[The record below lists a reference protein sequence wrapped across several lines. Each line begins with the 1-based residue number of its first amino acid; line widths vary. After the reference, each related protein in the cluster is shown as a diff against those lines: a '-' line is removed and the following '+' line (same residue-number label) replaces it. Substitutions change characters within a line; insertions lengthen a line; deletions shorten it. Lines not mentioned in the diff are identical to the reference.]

1 MLNSMQQP
9 RSKKIRAINL
19 VVILMAIVILSAC
32 AGSKPA
38 LDEEARI
45 QAVVEEFGQKLK
57 LVSLLSPSAAE
68 DLKTQYSNFVST
80 PLLQQWMGTPEKA
93 PGRMVSSPWPD
104 RIEISSIRKTMTGE
118 YSVTGNIVEIT
129 SAEVSSGGFTDK
141 IPIQIT
147 VKNSGGSWLIVAY
160 SQEKSQP

>member
-1 MLNSMQQP
+1 MLNPTQQP

-38 LDEEARI
+38 PAEEARI

-57 LVSLLSPSAAE
+57 LVSLLSPTAAE
-68 DLKTQYSNFVST
+68 DLKTQYSNYVSA

-104 RIEISSIRKTMTGE
+104 RIEISSIRKTMT
-118 YSVTGNIVEIT
+118 VEIT

-147 VKNSGGSWLIVAY
+147 VKNSGGSWLIVDY